1 MQQPSFIIRQTALI
15 YQYFPKWTCLFLE
28 KKYLNTQ
35 EKTQQFREEARRNT
49 NLNIKQNAKPRDII
63 YQIIEAQRL
72 PTDGEQ
78 RFTLVNT
85 GKVLT
90 IKRSSHKSNMTNMNA
105 YLDLQK
111 RFRTETRNT
120 KKRIASQP
128 KKKRG
133 LFQFQKNA
141 NILKR
146 KYATRMVLLVGI
158 LTMMGIGVYKIN
170 ELQIEN
176 SHLIK
181 KAIDDKEYAIGVI
194 YELQTKK
201 KNITQEARLYKQNT
215 ARRISELQIENSRII
230 NESRIHK
237 NEKDKFKEISS
248 YAYGIDDAKFV
259 STRTDKGFQV
269 WIQKQHRSNCVVHSL
284 NNILNERKIN
294 RPISLIEWAR
304 DSQAS
309 GYRHDNEHYIEGG
322 YNRIE
327 IMQYLRRNGID
338 FIFFFSHQC
347 NEDCFIERYNSAK
360 CGVLFGT
367 NTHAMCVRKNL
378 IGTLNTFMDSNF
390 TGNGQPV
397 TLDDADAVYKF
408 IQNRGW
414 GNINI
419 QLFQKPPSY
428 FDQSA
433 SEYVFI

>member
-1 MQQPSFIIRQTALI
+1 MQQPSFIIQQTALI

-28 KKYLNTQ
+28 KKYLNTR
-35 EKTQQFREEARRNT
+35 EKAQQFREEARRNT

-63 YQIIEAQRL
+63 YQIIEAQHL

-128 KKKRG
+128 KKKRR
-133 LFQFQKNA
+133 LFQSFKNIFQKNA

-170 ELQIEN
+170 ELQKEN
-176 SHLIK
+176 SRIINESISYK
-181 KAIDDKEYAIGVI
+181 KYAIGFI
-194 YELQTKK
+194 SELLKK
-201 KNITQEARLYKQNT
+201 KSNIITEAILFRQNT

-230 NESRIHK
+230 DEARIDKK
-237 NEKDKFKEISS
+237 NAS
-248 YAYGIDDAKFV
+248 YAFGIDDANFV
-259 STRTDKGFQV
+259 STISDKGLEV
-269 WIQKQHRSNCVVHSL
+269 WIQKQHQGNCVIHSL
-284 NNILNERKIN
+284 NNVLYKRRIN

-304 DSQAS
+304 DSRAS
-309 GYRHDNEHYIEGG
+309 GYDRDNEHYIEGG
-322 YNRIE
+322 YNRYE
-327 IMQYLRRNGID
+327 IMQYLRRNGIN
-338 FIFFFSHQC
+338 FRFFFPALC
-347 NEDCFIERYNSAK
+347 NEHCFIERYNLAK
-360 CGVLFGT
+360 CGVLFCT
-367 NTHAMCVRKNL
+367 ITHAMCVRKNI
-378 IGTLNTFMDSNF
+378 IGTRNTFMDSNF

-397 TLDDADAVYKF
+397 TLDDANAVYKF
-408 IQNRGW
+408 IQNREW
-414 GNINI
+414 GNTNI
-419 QLFQKPPSY
+419 QLYEKPSY
-428 FDQSA
+428 FDA
-433 SEYVFI
+433 DVCEYFFI